1 VIEKDFLR
9 ISTEK
14 LRRSGSRIEDC
25 VGRLNYEQIWTRN
38 ADNVNSI
45 GNLILHLCGNVRQ
58 WIGFGIGELAD
69 QRDRDGEFAARGGLE
84 PAELIERSR
93 KTVSDAID
101 ILGNFD
107 SARLMD
113 KVTIQNIEVT
123 KMEAIFQV
131 VEHFAQ
137 HTGQIMFITKMLTG
151 DDLGYFKH
159 LNPGA
164 AAHVP

>member
-1 VIEKDFLR
+1 MIEKDFLR

-84 PAELIERSR
+84 PAELIELSR
-93 KTVSDAID
+93 KTVSDAIG
-101 ILGNFD
+101 ILGSFAA
-107 SARLMD
+107 ARLLE
-113 KVTIQNIEVT
+113 KVTIQNSEVT
-123 KMEAIFQV
+123 KMEAIYQV

-137 HTGQIMFITKMLTG
+137 HTGQIIFVTKMLTG

-164 AAHVP
+164 AARVP

>member
-9 ISTEK
+9 ISAEK

-25 VGRLNYEQIWTRN
+25 VGRLNHEQIWTRN
-38 ADNVNSI
+38 ADNLNSV
-45 GNLILHLCGNVRQ
+45 GNLVLHLCGNVRQ

-84 PAELIERSR
+84 PAELIERAR
-93 KTVSDAID
+93 QTVSDAIG
-101 ILGNFD
+101 IIGNFD
-107 SARLMD
+107 GARLLE
-113 KVTIQNIEVT
+113 KVTIQNHEVT
-123 KMEAIFQV
+123 KMEAIYQV

-137 HTGQIMFITKMLTG
+137 HTGQIMFITKMFTG

>member
-9 ISTEK
+9 VSTEK

-25 VGRLNYEQIWTRN
+25 VGRLNYDQIWTRN

-45 GNLILHLCGNVRQ
+45 GNLVLHLCGNVRQ
-58 WIGFGIGELAD
+58 WIGFGIGDLAD
-69 QRDRDGEFAARGGLE
+69 QRDRDGEFAARGGLQ
-84 PAELIERSR
+84 PAELVERSR
-93 KTVSDAID
+93 KTVSDAIG
-101 ILGNFD
+101 IVGNFD
-107 SARLMD
+107 TARLLE
-113 KVTIQNIEVT
+113 KVTIQNYEVT
-123 KMEAIFQV
+123 KMEAIYQV

-137 HTGQIMFITKMLTG
+137 HTGQIIFVTKMLTG

-159 LNPGA
+159 LDPGA

>member
-1 VIEKDFLR
+1 VIDNEFVR
-9 ISTEK
+9 ISIEK

-25 VGRLNYEQIWTRN
+25 IGRLNHDQIWTRN
-38 ADNVNSI
+38 ADNVNSV
-45 GNLILHLCGNVRQ
+45 GNLVLHLCGNVRQ
-58 WIGFGIGELAD
+58 WIGFGIGDLAD
-69 QRDRDGEFAARGGLE
+69 QRDRDGEFAARGGLD
-84 PAELIERSR
+84 PKELIERSR
-93 KTVSDAID
+93 KTVSEAID

-107 SARLMD
+107 TARLMD
-113 KVTIQNIEVT
+113 KVTIQNLEVT
-123 KMEAIFQV
+123 KMEAIYQV

-137 HTGQIMFITKMLTG
+137 HTGQIIFVTKMLTG

>member
-58 WIGFGIGELAD
+58 WIGFGIGDLAD
-69 QRDRDGEFAARGGLE
+69 QRDRDSEFAARGGLE
-84 PAELIERSR
+84 PAELIELSR
-93 KTVSDAID
+93 KTVSDAIG
-101 ILGNFD
+101 ILGSFAA
-107 SARLMD
+107 ARLLE
-113 KVTIQNIEVT
+113 KVTIQNSEVT
-123 KMEAIFQV
+123 KMEAIYQV

-137 HTGQIMFITKMLTG
+137 HTGQIIFVTKMLTG

-159 LNPGA
+159 LKPGA
-164 AAHVP
+164 AARVP

>member
-1 VIEKDFLR
+1 MIEKDFLR

-25 VGRLNYEQIWTRN
+25 VGRLNHDQIWARS
-38 ADNVNSI
+38 AENVNSV

-58 WIGFGIGELAD
+58 WIGFGIGEMAD
-69 QRDRDGEFAARGGLE
+69 QRDRDSEFAARGGLQ
-84 PAELIERSR
+84 PAELVERSR
-93 KTVSDAID
+93 KTVSEAID
-101 ILGNFD
+101 IIGKFD
-107 SARLMD
+107 PARLMER
-113 KVTIQNIEVT
+113 VTIQNTEVT
-123 KMEAIFQV
+123 KMEAIYQV

-137 HTGQIMFITKMLTG
+137 HTGQIIFVTKMLTG

-164 AAHVP
+164 AARVP

>member
-1 VIEKDFLR
+1 VIDKEFVR
-9 ISTEK
+9 ISIEK

-25 VGRLNYEQIWTRN
+25 LGRLNHEQIWTRN

-45 GNLILHLCGNVRQ
+45 GNLVLHLCGNVRQ
-58 WIGFGIGELAD
+58 WIGFGIGDLAD
-69 QRDRDGEFAARGGLE
+69 QRNRDSEFAARGGLD
-84 PAELIERSR
+84 PKELMERSR

-107 SARLMD
+107 AARLMD
-113 KVTIQNIEVT
+113 KVTIQNMEVT
-123 KMEAIFQV
+123 RMEAIYQV

-137 HTGQIMFITKMLTG
+137 HTGQIIFVTKMLTG
-151 DDLGYFKH
+151 EDLGYFKH

-164 AAHVP
+164 AAHAP

>member
-1 VIEKDFLR
+1 MIDKEFLR
-9 ISTEK
+9 ISIEK

-25 VGRLNYEQIWTRN
+25 VGRLNHDQIWTRN
-38 ADNVNSI
+38 ADNVNSV
-45 GNLILHLCGNVRQ
+45 GNLILHLSGNVRQ
-58 WIGFGIGELAD
+58 WIGFGIGDLAD
-69 QRDRDGEFAARGGLE
+69 QRDRDSEFAARGGMDAKELLE
-84 PAELIERSR
+84 RAR

-101 ILGNFD
+101 ILGRFD
-107 SARLMD
+107 GARMLD
-113 KVTIQNIEVT
+113 KVTIQNLEVT
-123 KMEAIFQV
+123 KMEAIYQV

-137 HTGQIMFITKMLTG
+137 HTGQIIFVTKMLTG

>member
-9 ISTEK
+9 ISAEN

-25 VGRLNYEQIWTRN
+25 VGRLNHEQIWTRN
-38 ADNVNSI
+38 ADNLNSV
-45 GNLILHLCGNVRQ
+45 GNLVLHLCGNVRQ

-84 PAELIERSR
+84 PAELIERAR
-93 KTVSDAID
+93 QTVSDAIG
-101 ILGNFD
+101 IIGNFD
-107 SARLMD
+107 GARLLE
-113 KVTIQNIEVT
+113 KVTIQNHEVT
-123 KMEAIFQV
+123 TMEAIYQV

-137 HTGQIMFITKMLTG
+137 HTGQIMFITKMFTG

>member
-1 VIEKDFLR
+1 MIEKDFLR
-9 ISTEK
+9 ISAEK

-25 VGRLNYEQIWTRN
+25 VGRLNHEQIWTRN
-38 ADNVNSI
+38 ADNLNSI
-45 GNLILHLCGNVRQ
+45 GNLVLHLCGNVRQ
-58 WIGFGIGELAD
+58 WIGFGIGDLAD

-84 PAELIERSR
+84 PAELIERAR
-93 KTVSDAID
+93 QTVSDAIG
-101 ILGNFD
+101 IIGNFD
-107 SARLMD
+107 AARLLE
-113 KVTIQNIEVT
+113 KVTIQNYEVT
-123 KMEAIFQV
+123 KVEAIYQV

-137 HTGQIMFITKMLTG
+137 HTGQIIFVTKMLTG

>member
-58 WIGFGIGELAD
+58 WIGFGIGDLAD
-69 QRDRDGEFAARGGLE
+69 QRDRDSEFAARGGLE
-84 PAELIERSR
+84 PAELIELSR
-93 KTVSDAID
+93 KTVSDAIG
-101 ILGNFD
+101 ILGSFD
-107 SARLMD
+107 AARLLE
-113 KVTIQNIEVT
+113 KVTIQNSEVT
-123 KMEAIFQV
+123 RMEAIYQV

-137 HTGQIMFITKMLTG
+137 HTGQIIFVTKMLTG

-159 LNPGA
+159 LKPGA
-164 AAHVP
+164 AARVP

>member
-1 VIEKDFLR
+1 MIEKDFLR
-9 ISTEK
+9 ISAEK

-25 VGRLNYEQIWTRN
+25 VGRLNHNQIWTRN
-38 ADNVNSI
+38 AENVNSV

-58 WIGFGIGELAD
+58 WIGFGVGGLAD
-69 QRDRDGEFAARGGLE
+69 HRDRDSEFAARGGLQ
-84 PAELIERSR
+84 PAELVERSR
-93 KTVSDAID
+93 KTVSEAID
-101 ILGNFD
+101 IIGKFD
-107 SARLMD
+107 PARLTE
-113 KVTIQNIEVT
+113 KVTIQNTEVT
-123 KMEAIFQV
+123 KIEAIYQV

-137 HTGQIMFITKMLTG
+137 HTGQIIFVTKMLTG

>member
-1 VIEKDFLR
+1 MIEKDFLR

-84 PAELIERSR
+84 PAELIELSR
-93 KTVSDAID
+93 KTVSDAIG
-101 ILGNFD
+101 ILGSFD
-107 SARLMD
+107 AARLLE
-113 KVTIQNIEVT
+113 KVTIQNSEVT
-123 KMEAIFQV
+123 RMEAIYQV

-137 HTGQIMFITKMLTG
+137 HTGQIIFVTKMLTG

-164 AAHVP
+164 AARVP

>member
-1 VIEKDFLR
+1 MIDKEFLR
-9 ISTEK
+9 ISIEK

-25 VGRLNYEQIWTRN
+25 VGRLDHDQIWTRN
-38 ADNVNSI
+38 ADNVNSV

-58 WIGFGIGELAD
+58 WIGFGIGDLAD
-69 QRDRDGEFAARGGLE
+69 QRDRDSEFAARGGMDAKELLE
-84 PAELIERSR
+84 RAR

-101 ILGNFD
+101 ILGRFD
-107 SARLMD
+107 AARLMD
-113 KVTIQNIEVT
+113 KVTIQSMQVT
-123 KMEAIFQV
+123 KMEAIYQV

-137 HTGQIMFITKMLTG
+137 HTGQIIFVTKMLTG

>member
-1 VIEKDFLR
+1 VIDKEFVR
-9 ISTEK
+9 ISIEK
-14 LRRSGSRIEDC
+14 LRRSESRIEDC
-25 VGRLNYEQIWTRN
+25 VGRLNHEQIWTRN
-38 ADNVNSI
+38 ADNVNSV

-58 WIGFGIGELAD
+58 WIGFGIGDLAD
-69 QRDRDGEFAARGGLE
+69 QRDRDSEFAARGGLE
-84 PAELIERSR
+84 PKELLERSR
-93 KTVSDAID
+93 KTVADAID

-107 SARLMD
+107 TARLMD
-113 KVTIQNIEVT
+113 KVTIQNIEVA
-123 KMEAIFQV
+123 KMEAIYQV

-137 HTGQIMFITKMLTG
+137 HTGQIMFVTKMLTG

>member
-1 VIEKDFLR
+1 MIEKDFLR
-9 ISTEK
+9 ISAEK

-25 VGRLNYEQIWTRN
+25 VGRLNHEQIWTRN
-38 ADNVNSI
+38 ADNLNSV
-45 GNLILHLCGNVRQ
+45 GNLVLHLCGNVRQ

-84 PAELIERSR
+84 PAELIQRAR
-93 KTVSDAID
+93 QTVSDAIG
-101 ILGNFD
+101 IIGNFD
-107 SARLMD
+107 GARLLE
-113 KVTIQNIEVT
+113 KVTIQNHEVT
-123 KMEAIFQV
+123 KMEAIYQV

-137 HTGQIMFITKMLTG
+137 HTGQIMFITKMFTG

>member
-1 VIEKDFLR
+1 VIDKEFLR
-9 ISTEK
+9 ISIEK

-25 VGRLNYEQIWTRN
+25 VGRLDHEQIWTRN

-45 GNLILHLCGNVRQ
+45 GNLVLHLCGNVRQ
-58 WIGFGIGELAD
+58 WIGFGIGDLAD
-69 QRDRDGEFAARGGLE
+69 QRNRDSEFAARGGLD
-84 PAELIERSR
+84 PKELMERSR

-107 SARLMD
+107 AARLMD
-113 KVTIQNIEVT
+113 KVTIQNMEVT
-123 KMEAIFQV
+123 RMEAIYQV

-137 HTGQIMFITKMLTG
+137 HTGQIIFVTKMLTG
-151 DDLGYFKH
+151 EDLGYFKH

-164 AAHVP
+164 AAHAP

>member
-1 VIEKDFLR
+1 MIEKDFLR
-9 ISTEK
+9 ISAEK

-25 VGRLNYEQIWTRN
+25 VGRLNHEQIWTRN
-38 ADNVNSI
+38 ADNLNSV
-45 GNLILHLCGNVRQ
+45 GNLVLHLCGNVRQ

-84 PAELIERSR
+84 PAELIQRAR
-93 KTVSDAID
+93 QTVSDAIG
-101 ILGNFD
+101 IIGNFD
-107 SARLMD
+107 AARLLE
-113 KVTIQNIEVT
+113 KVTIQNYEVT
-123 KMEAIFQV
+123 KMEAIYQV

-137 HTGQIMFITKMLTG
+137 HTGQIMFITKMFTG

>member
-84 PAELIERSR
+84 PAELIELSR
-93 KTVSDAID
+93 KTVSDAIG
-101 ILGNFD
+101 ILGSFD
-107 SARLMD
+107 AARLLE
-113 KVTIQNIEVT
+113 KVTIQNSEVT
-123 KMEAIFQV
+123 RMEAIYQV

-137 HTGQIMFITKMLTG
+137 HTGQIIFVTKMLTG

-164 AAHVP
+164 AARVP